1 MSIDRVATGIQTAQ
15 FLRQIQQAASAL
27 DKTQTSIASGV
38 NADTYAGFGG
48 QAQILTATI
57 SATQRNAAC
66 QTATTLAQ
74 TQVDLQDDQLSS
86 LADIAQK
93 LRTTVNDALGNNDA
107 SSMMTQVQSLFEQA
121 VSVLNGKDANGG
133 YIYSGGR
140 TDTPPVTVSTL
151 SDLVA
156 LPAVSQ
162 AFANGDFKKSVQVA
176 DGVNVTYGLTAS
188 DIGTQLMQAF
198 KDIASFD
205 AGPSGNFAAGGG
217 LSQAQDTFLTSTV
230 SNAAQVASGL
240 NDISATNGYIS
251 NRLTDAA
258 AQQQTM
264 DTLYSGF
271 ADKIQGTDMAKAA
284 TQLSMNQ
291 TQLQA
296 ALAVTSTLNRISLLN
311 YLPVSGG

>member
-1 MSIDRVATGIQTAQ
+1 MSIDRVATGTQTAQ
-15 FLRQIQQAASAL
+15 FLRQIQQAAGAL
-27 DKTQTSIASGV
+27 DKTQTQIASGV
-38 NADTYAGFGG
+38 NANTYAGFGS

-57 SATQRNAAC
+57 SATQRNSAY

-86 LADIAQK
+86 LSDIAQK

-107 SSMMTQVQSLFEQA
+107 TSLMTQVQSLFDQA
-121 VSVLNGKDANGG
+121 VAVLNAKDANGD

-140 TDTPPVTVSTL
+140 TDTQPMTISTL

-156 LPAVSQ
+156 LPDTAQ

-176 DGVNVTYGLTAS
+176 DGVNVSYGLTAS

-205 AGPSGNFAAGGG
+205 SGPSGNFAAGGG
-217 LSQAQDTFLTSTV
+217 LSQAQDAFLTSTV
-230 SNAAQVASGL
+230 ASTAQVAGSL
-240 NDISATNGYIS
+240 NQVSAANGYVS
-251 NRLTDAA
+251 NRLTEAA
-258 AQQQTM
+258 AQQATM

-284 TQLSMNQ
+284 TELSMNQ

-296 ALAVTSTLNRISLLN
+296 ALAVTSSLNQISLLN
-311 YLPVSGG
+311 YLPVSGN